1 MKLSVIIPV
10 YNGAKYLEEAIA
22 GVLAQSARPSEVIV
36 IDDGSRDCSAAI
48 ADRFGDPVR
57 CIRQA
62 NAGPAAARN
71 RGIAEARG
79 EWLAFLDAD
88 DVWLPGKIEAQIGPA
103 QTFDLAFSLIE
114 KFHAEDCPPELR
126 NRTTQRPRQ
135 GYVPSTLLCRAVVFD
150 RIGSFDESLPSG
162 EFIDWLARARDG
174 DLQSLVIQQVLV
186 RRRIHADN
194 LSRKQQT
201 SKAYL
206 EIVRRRLHAARSGD
220 DRQ

>member
-1 MKLSVIIPV
+1 
-10 YNGAKYLEEAIA
+10 
-22 GVLAQSARPSEVIV
+22 
-36 IDDGSRDCSAAI
+36 
-48 ADRFGDPVR
+48 
-57 CIRQA
+57 
-62 NAGPAAARN
+62 
-71 RGIAEARG
+71 
-79 EWLAFLDAD
+79 
-88 DVWLPGKIEAQIGPA
+88 
-103 QTFDLAFSLIE
+103 
-114 KFHAEDCPPELR
+114 
-126 NRTTQRPRQ
+126 
-135 GYVPSTLLCRAVVFD
+135 VFD